1 MSLENSYFFISSIS
15 AEFFIPAYINNA
27 MRFLINLISSNG
39 KTGHVKLI
47 KLVMLLGSGTIAG
60 AIKKLAALPK
70 LLKTKAIPVAVVRS
84 LGGNQAEDTADG
96 AENTTM
102 PAIPFKIAQIWHILK
117 KIGLEKYRISI
128 KTISIYHYRFLS

>member
-1 MSLENSYFFISSIS
+1 MSLENSYFFSIS
-15 AEFFIPAYINNA
+15 ADFFIPAYINNA

-117 KIGLEKYRISI
+117 KNWIEKIRLQNFY
-128 KTISIYHYRFLS
+128 KNN

>member
-1 MSLENSYFFISSIS
+1 
-15 AEFFIPAYINNA
+15 
-27 MRFLINLISSNG
+27 
-39 KTGHVKLI
+39 
-47 KLVMLLGSGTIAG
+47 MLLGSGTIAG

-117 KIGLEKYRISI
+117 IGSEYYYTTSKKIFFSTMHVSLGA
-128 KTISIYHYRFLS
+128 

>member
-1 MSLENSYFFISSIS
+1 
-15 AEFFIPAYINNA
+15 

-117 KIGLEKYRISI
+117 KLDKKNYCKLFI
-128 KTISIYHYRFLS
+128 KIIK

>member
-1 MSLENSYFFISSIS
+1 MSLENSYFFYIINK
-15 AEFFIPAYINNA
+15 FFIPAYINNA
-27 MRFLINLISSNG
+27 MRFLMNLISSNG

-117 KIGLEKYRISI
+117 KNWIEKIRLQNFY
-128 KTISIYHYRFLS
+128 KNN